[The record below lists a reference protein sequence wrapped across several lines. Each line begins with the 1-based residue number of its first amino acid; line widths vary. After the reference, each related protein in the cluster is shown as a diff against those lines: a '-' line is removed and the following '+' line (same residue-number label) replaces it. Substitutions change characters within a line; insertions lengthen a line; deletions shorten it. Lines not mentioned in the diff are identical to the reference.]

1 MVPLRVNNNGVFS
14 QFCMYLKINLFT
26 SLIILLF
33 ASAASAQTGTI
44 RGQVIDDGNG
54 EPLIGTTVSIR
65 GTTMGSATDMDG
77 KFTIANVAPGTHSL
91 QVSFISYLTT
101 VVADVVVAA
110 NEVTLVNNIRL
121 KEASTQL
128 QEVVVTSTVL
138 KNSET
143 ALLTAQRKSSQVM
156 DGISSEMFSKNN
168 DNDAAS
174 AIRRV
179 TGVSVEGGKYM
190 IVRGL
195 GDRYSKAALN
205 KAELPSLDP
214 NKNAV
219 QMDLFPSNLLDNMVV
234 YKTFSPDLPGSFSGG
249 FVEISTK
256 EFPDRFTVKASGSL
270 GYNTNATFNDE
281 FLTGVKGKNYFLG
294 FDDGT
299 YDLPKEAQYGIP
311 APAFNAAQ
319 DVQLDIITKSFNNSF
334 DPQKEKLSPFLN
346 QNLSF
351 SIGNQYNVLG
361 KQLGFVAG
369 LTYQHNYEYYENG
382 IVGRYFLP
390 GVAQGQDLI
399 AVRDFHTDN
408 KGTESVLWG
417 AMANVSL
424 RLNPNHK
431 IGLNLLRSQSSDLSS
446 RYLQG
451 FFPADANADTDE
463 LQVRS
468 IRYVERS
475 LVSAQLKG
483 DHSIGGKLKLDW
495 SAAYILLDQV
505 EPDQRFFNNIIAKD
519 PVTEESDYFTFQNAT
534 SDPSRYYRY
543 LDETDYDG
551 KLNFELPF
559 NNGQQRSKI
568 KFGASYQRKDR
579 NFNERII
586 TYKQQNADVYEGVV
600 DDYFADDNLGVIT
613 SSPYRLGIYTV
624 ETQNLGGSYNG
635 IENIPAAYAMVDMKM
650 TKNLRVSAGARYE
663 GTDIQLNNTSPFLP
677 DSLKTSRLEKN
688 DVLPAVNVTYELRD
702 NMNLRLAY
710 GKTIARPT
718 FRELSQFTSFDFLGD
733 ARETGNVNLRRTS
746 IQSFD
751 VRWEVFPKAG
761 EYISASVFYK
771 NFIDPIERVT
781 SPYNNEPKDGLSFF
795 YNNVPQAELIGLEF
809 EFRKSLEF
817 IAVGL
822 RDFKIGTNLTLMK
835 SEVDINK
842 AELEQIRVNNPE
854 AEATRPLFGQS
865 PYIINA
871 TLGYDNLDKK
881 WNVNLVYN
889 IIGPR
894 LFLVSTNGTP
904 NIYEQPRNSLDMTI
918 SKGITNRL
926 NVRLSMQNLLDA
938 PFKYTQEFASKEYI
952 YQSYQLGST
961 FSFGITFLVE

>member
-1 MVPLRVNNNGVFS
+1 M
-14 QFCMYLKINLFT
+14 
-26 SLIILLF
+26 
-33 ASAASAQTGTI
+33 
-44 RGQVIDDGNG
+44 
-54 EPLIGTTVSIR
+54 IGTTVSIH
-65 GTTMGSATDMDG
+65 GTTQGSATDLDG
-77 KFTIANVAPGTHSL
+77 KFTIANVPAGTHQL
-91 QVSFISYLTT
+91 QVSFISYSTT
-101 VVADVVVAA
+101 VISDVVVKAD
-110 NEVTLVNNIRL
+110 EVTVVNNIRL
-121 KEASTQL
+121 KEESTQL
-128 QEVVVTSTVL
+128 QEVTVTSTVL

-143 ALLTAQRKSSQVM
+143 SLLTIQRRSSQVM

-234 YKTFSPDLPGSFSGG
+234 FKTFSPELPGSFSGG
-249 FVEISTK
+249 FVDISTK
-256 EFPDRFTVKASGSL
+256 DFPDRFTVKASASL

-281 FLTGVKGKNYFLG
+281 FLTGAKGKHYFLG

-319 DVQLDIITKSFNNSF
+319 DVQLDMITKSFNNSF
-334 DPQKEKLSPFLN
+334 DPQKEKLSPFAN

-351 SIGNQYNVLG
+351 SIGNQFNLFG
-361 KQLGFVAG
+361 KEMGYVAG
-369 LTYQHNYEYYENG
+369 LTYQHNFEYYDNG
-382 IVGRYFLP
+382 TVGRYFLP

-399 AVRDFHTDN
+399 AVRDFYTDK
-408 KGTESVLWG
+408 KGTESILWG
-417 AMANVSL
+417 AMANLSL

-431 IGLNLLRSQSSDLSS
+431 IGLNLLRNQSSDLSS

-451 FFPADANADTDE
+451 FFPADANSETDE

-483 DHSIGGKLKLDW
+483 DHTLGTKLKMDW

-519 PVTEESDYFTFQNAT
+519 PATEDLDYFTFQNAT

-559 NNGQQRSKI
+559 NNGQQQSKI
-568 KFGASYQRKDR
+568 KFGGSYQRKER

-586 TYKQQNADVYEGVV
+586 TYKQQNADVYEGDV
-600 DDYFADDNLGVIT
+600 DSYFADDNLGVIT

-635 IENIPAAYAMVDMKM
+635 LENIPAAYAMVDMKLS
-650 TKNLRVSAGARYE
+650 KKLRVSAGARYE

-677 DSLKTSRLEKN
+677 DSLKTSRLQKH
-688 DVLPAVNVTYELRD
+688 DILPAVNVTYELRD
-702 NMNLRLAY
+702 NMNLRLAF

-733 ARETGNVNLRRTS
+733 ARETGNVNLRRTAVE
-746 IQSFD
+746 SFD
-751 VRWEVFPKAG
+751 VRWELFPKAG
-761 EYISASVFYK
+761 EYISASAFYK
-771 NFIDPIERVT
+771 NFTDPIERVT

-795 YNNVPQAELIGLEF
+795 YNNVPQAQLFGIEL

-817 IAVGL
+817 IAPAL
-822 RDFKIGTNLTLMK
+822 RDFRIGTNVTLMK
-835 SEVDINK
+835 SAVDINES
-842 AELEQIRVNNPE
+842 ELEQIKVNNPE

-865 PYIINA
+865 PYIVNA
-871 TLGYDNLDKK
+871 NVGYDNVENK
-881 WNVNLVYN
+881 WNVNVVYN
-889 IIGPR
+889 VIGPR

-904 NIYEQPRNSLDMTI
+904 NIYEQPRNSLDVTVT
-918 SKGITNRL
+918 KGIAKRF
-926 NVRLSMQNLLDA
+926 NVKLSMQNLLNA
-938 PFKYTQEFASKEYI
+938 PFKYTQEFAGKEYI

-961 FSFGITFLVE
+961 YSMGLTFLIE

>member
-1 MVPLRVNNNGVFS
+1 M
-14 QFCMYLKINLFT
+14 CLKIKQFALLVFLFT
-26 SLIILLF
+26 TSVMY
-33 ASAASAQTGTI
+33 AQTGTI

-54 EPLIGTTVSIR
+54 EPLIGTTVSIQ
-65 GTTMGSATDMDG
+65 GSTMGSATDMDG
-77 KFTIANVAPGTHSL
+77 KFTIANVAPGTHNL
-91 QVSFISYLTT
+91 QISFISYLTT
-101 VVADVVVAA
+101 VVENIVVNT
-110 NEVTLVNNIRL
+110 NEVTVVNNIRL
-121 KEASTQL
+121 KEESTEL

-143 ALLTAQRKSSQVM
+143 SLLTLQRKSSQVM

-234 YKTFSPDLPGSFSGG
+234 YKTFSPELPGSFSGG
-249 FVEISTK
+249 FVDISTK
-256 EFPDRFTVKASGSL
+256 EFPDRFTVKASASL
-270 GYNTNATFNDE
+270 GYNTKATFNDE

-319 DVQLDIITKSFNNSF
+319 DVQLDYITKSFNNSF

-351 SIGNQYNVLG
+351 SIGNQFNVFGKELG
-361 KQLGFVAG
+361 YVAG
-369 LTYQHNYEYYENG
+369 LTYQHNYEYYDNG
-382 IVGRYFLP
+382 TVGRYFLP

-399 AVRDFHTDN
+399 AVRDFYTDK
-408 KGTESVLWG
+408 KGTESILWG
-417 AMANVSL
+417 AMANLSL
-424 RLNPNHK
+424 RLNQNHK
-431 IGLNLLRSQSSDLSS
+431 IGVNLLRNQSSDLSS

-451 FFPADANADTDE
+451 FFPADANSETDE

-468 IRYVERS
+468 IRYIERS

-483 DHSIGGKLKLDW
+483 DHAFGGKLKMDW

-519 PVTEESDYFTFQNAT
+519 PATEELDYFTFQNAT

-551 KLNFELPF
+551 KINFELPF
-559 NNGQQRSKI
+559 NNGNQRSKI
-568 KFGASYQRKDR
+568 KFGGSYQQKDR

-586 TYKQQNADVYEGVV
+586 TYKQQNADVYEGDV
-600 DDYFADDNLGVIT
+600 DAYFSDTNLGVIT

-635 IENIPAAYAMVDMKM
+635 LEKIPAAYAMVDMKM
-650 TKNLRVSAGARYE
+650 SKRLRVSAGARYE

-677 DSLKTSRLEKN
+677 DSLKTSRLENN
-688 DVLPAVNVTYELRD
+688 DILPAVNVTYELSD

-733 ARETGNVNLRRTS
+733 ARETGNVNLRRTA

-751 VRWEVFPKAG
+751 VRWEVYPKAG

-771 NFIDPIERVT
+771 NFTDPIERVT
-781 SPYNNEPKDGLSFF
+781 SPYNNEPKDGLSFY
-795 YNNVPQAELIGLEF
+795 YNNVPQAELVGLEL

-822 RDFKIGTNLTLMK
+822 RDFRIGTNITLMK
-835 SEVDINK
+835 SQVDINDS
-842 AELEQIRVNNPE
+842 ELEQIRVNNPE
-854 AEATRPLFGQS
+854 AASTRPLFGQS
-865 PYIINA
+865 PYIVNA

-881 WNVNLVYN
+881 WNVNVVYN
-889 IIGPR
+889 VIGPR

-904 NIYEQPRNSLDMTI
+904 NIYEQPRNSLDMTV
-918 SKGITNRL
+918 SKGITNKL

-938 PFKYTQEFASKEYI
+938 PFKYTQEFANKEYI

-961 FSFGITFLVE
+961 FSFGLTFLIE

>member
-1 MVPLRVNNNGVFS
+1 M
-14 QFCMYLKINLFT
+14 
-26 SLIILLF
+26 
-33 ASAASAQTGTI
+33 
-44 RGQVIDDGNG
+44 
-54 EPLIGTTVSIR
+54 IGTTVSIH
-65 GTTMGSATDMDG
+65 GTTQGSATDLDG
-77 KFTIANVAPGTHSL
+77 KFTIANLPAGTYQL
-91 QVSFISYLTT
+91 QVSFISYSTL
-101 VVADVVVAA
+101 VVSDVVVKA
-110 NEVTLVNNIRL
+110 NEVTVVNNIRL
-121 KEASTQL
+121 KEESTQL
-128 QEVVVTSTVL
+128 QEVTVTSTVL

-143 ALLTAQRKSSQVM
+143 SLLTIQRRSSQVM
-156 DGISSEMFSKNN
+156 DGISSEMFTKNN
-168 DNDAAS
+168 DNDAAA

-234 YKTFSPDLPGSFSGG
+234 FKTFSPELPGSFSGG
-249 FVEISTK
+249 FVDISTK
-256 EFPDRFTVKASGSL
+256 DFPDRLTVKASASL
-270 GYNTNATFNDE
+270 GYNSNATFNDE
-281 FLTGVKGKNYFLG
+281 FLTGIKGKHHFLG

-319 DVQLDIITKSFNNSF
+319 DVQLDMITKSFNNSF

-351 SIGNQYNVLG
+351 SIGNQFNLFG
-361 KQLGFVAG
+361 KEMGYVAG
-369 LTYQHNYEYYENG
+369 LTYQHNFEYYDNG
-382 IVGRYFLP
+382 TVGRYFLP

-399 AVRDFHTDN
+399 AVRNFYTDT
-408 KGTESVLWG
+408 KGTESILWG
-417 AMANVSL
+417 AMANLSL

-431 IGLNLLRSQSSDLSS
+431 IGLNLLRNQSSDLSS

-451 FFPADANADTDE
+451 FFPADANSETDE

-483 DHSIGGKLKLDW
+483 DHTFGTKLKMDW
-495 SAAYILLDQV
+495 SAAYILLDQA

-519 PVTEESDYFTFQNAT
+519 PATEELDYFTFQNAT

-559 NNGQQRSKI
+559 NNGQQQSKI
-568 KFGASYQRKDR
+568 KFGGSYQRKER
-579 NFNERII
+579 NFKERII
-586 TYKQQNADVYEGVV
+586 TYKQQNADVYEGDV
-600 DDYFADDNLGVIT
+600 DSYFADDNLGIIT

-635 IENIPAAYAMVDMKM
+635 LEYIPAAYAMVDMKLS
-650 TKNLRVSAGARYE
+650 KKLRVSAGARYE

-677 DSLKTSRLEKN
+677 DSLKTSRLEKH
-688 DVLPAVNVTYELRD
+688 DILPAVNVTYELRD

-746 IQSFD
+746 IESFD
-751 VRWEVFPKAG
+751 VRWEIFPKAG
-761 EYISASVFYK
+761 EYVSASAFYK
-771 NFIDPIERVT
+771 NFTDPIERVT

-795 YNNVPQAELIGLEF
+795 YNNVPKAQLFGLEF

-817 IAVGL
+817 IAPAL
-822 RDFKIGTNLTLMK
+822 RDFRVGTNVTFML
-835 SEVDINK
+835 SEVDINES
-842 AELEQIRVNNPE
+842 ELAQIRVNNPE

-865 PYIINA
+865 PYIVNA
-871 TLGYDNLDKK
+871 NLGYDNVESK
-881 WNVNLVYN
+881 WNVNVVYN
-889 IIGPR
+889 VIGPR

-904 NIYEQPRNSLDMTI
+904 NIYEQPRNSLDMTVT
-918 SKGITNRL
+918 KGIAKRL
-926 NVRLSMQNLLDA
+926 NVRMSMQNLLNA

-961 FSFGITFLVE
+961 YSLGLTFLIE